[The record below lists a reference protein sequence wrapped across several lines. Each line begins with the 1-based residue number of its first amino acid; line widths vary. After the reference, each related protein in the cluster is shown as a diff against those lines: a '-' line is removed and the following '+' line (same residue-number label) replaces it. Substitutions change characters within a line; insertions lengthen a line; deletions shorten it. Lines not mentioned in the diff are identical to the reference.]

1 VKTDVDIRPIR
12 PARQVARHGF
22 EEREMLLIE
31 ALSRARMREA
41 QEAARRYRQVRRLT
55 ARRRWEW
62 LAHYAARRAER
73 VKAIE

>member
-1 VKTDVDIRPIR
+1 
-12 PARQVARHGF
+12 
-22 EEREMLLIE
+22 MLLIE

-41 QEAARRYRQVRRLT
+41 EQAARRHRQVRRLV

-62 LAHYAARRAER
+62 LANYAARRAER